1 MLPKLLLRSP
11 AKSSSEDSSDTVQER
26 SPMYVS
32 GVGAEDADK
41 VEAAAASSG
50 AFICPFP
57 AFCCLGPCPSMLPP
71 LAKQC
76 AASCDF
82 LPQTVHRTPSGFF
95 SCLWITDPARLQYSE
110 PAPDFL

>member
-32 GVGAEDADK
+32 GVGAEVADE
-41 VEAAAASSG
+41 VEAEAASSG
-50 AFICPFP
+50 AFVCPFS
-57 AFCCLGPCPSMLPP
+57 AFSCLGPSPSMLP
-71 LAKQC
+71 LLQKQC

-82 LPQTVHRTPSGFF
+82 LPQTVNRFTS
-95 SCLWITDPARLQYSE
+95 R
-110 PAPDFL
+110 FLPPWLLPPCY